1 MKWLKRVLPWPAKPD
16 RSAAVADAAAEAQLS
31 RDRADHAKSLQA
43 QLTHLARA
51 NHYADI
57 IESDILRGR
66 RRA

>member
-1 MKWLKRVLPWPAKPD
+1 MKWLKRILPWPAKPD
-16 RSAAVADAAAEAQLS
+16 RTAAVAEATAQLQTARARAARAAE
-31 RDRADHAKSLQA
+31 LQA

-66 RRA
+66 RP